1 MGVHVTL
8 RESLELSIYGPS
20 SQGIPTLVPWMR
32 SKWQGGRLGAQYSAT
47 VRNSICAV
55 HWSRS
60 RHRGLK
66 VRGRKDAEKL
76 REIAWEKVMTRP
88 RLILLER
95 GDDKDGQRVTTER
108 PPSFQTP
115 LYTIQTLL
123 RTETVL
129 SVFLIFLHLPS
140 ANSFLISWFYA
151 WFLFIS
157 RWT

>member
-1 MGVHVTL
+1 MLTQEYVDNGGMGVHVTL

-60 RHRGLK
+60 RHSEDWK
-66 VRGRKDAEKL
+66 SVEGR
-76 REIAWEKVMTRP
+76 REIERNSVGEGYDATTFDSV
-88 RLILLER
+88 LER
-95 GDDKDGQRVTTER
+95 GDDNDGQRVMTRR

-115 LYTIQTLL
+115 LYTIQILFF
-123 RTETVL
+123 ETKLCFPHL
-129 SVFLIFLHLPS
+129 SPLHL
-140 ANSFLISWFYA
+140 LIHFW
-151 WFLFIS
+151 
-157 RWT
+157 